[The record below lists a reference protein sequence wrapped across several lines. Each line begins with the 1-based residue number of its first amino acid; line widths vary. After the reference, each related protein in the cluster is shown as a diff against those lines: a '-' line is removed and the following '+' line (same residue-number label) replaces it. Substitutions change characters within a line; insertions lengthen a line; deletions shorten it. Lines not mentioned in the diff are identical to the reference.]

1 MSAIDWDDEEEL
13 ELIANQSI
21 YMGKIVGQAR
31 AALKA
36 IHGYDIVY
44 DDEKDIQ
51 SNDTN
56 KEEKF

>member
-1 MSAIDWDDEEEL
+1 MSAIDWDDEEAL